1 MTALPL
7 SVLAM
12 LCARAASE
20 TLDDRP
26 GLAPIRMALDK
37 RHPTTSVVA
46 IEFSHTVCAVV
57 EKQSIIRAVGEFAGQ
72 DERPT
77 PSEIA
82 VASDQMDAL
91 VRVQAVKLPHTIG
104 GVVKEQV
111 ELSGHIAEFSQE
123 HSHLAA
129 VMDSVIGAVLHQ
141 LTQRH

>member
-1 MTALPL
+1 MDDRSAR

-20 TLDDRP
+20 TLDYRP

-37 RHPTTSVVA
+37 RDPTTSVIA
-46 IEFSHTVCAVV
+46 IELSHTVCAVV
-57 EKQSIIRAVGEFAGQ
+57 EKQSIIRAVGESAGQ

-77 PSEIA
+77 PPEIA

-111 ELSGHIAEFSQE
+111 
-123 HSHLAA
+123 
-129 VMDSVIGAVLHQ
+129 VK
-141 LTQRH
+141 